1 MIHFGTG
8 GWRAVIGDEF
18 TRANVR
24 LLTQGLAHRI
34 LQEGTAEQGVVIG
47 YDRRFLSD
55 TAAWWAI
62 EVLVGN
68 SIRVTLID
76 RPSPTPT
83 TMWTVRRLGAAYG
96 MAVTASHNPALYNGI
111 KIFLPGG
118 RDADQAVTDEL
129 TASLRG
135 LTDADVRSVE
145 AHEARSSELVTIQR
159 SINWYLD
166 AIIDKLDTE
175 TIRHAHMHIV
185 LDPMFGVSETSLQ
198 TILLTA
204 RCQVDVIHDRHD
216 PLFGGRMPSPTEGTV
231 TTLRNAVVESGA
243 DLGIATDG
251 DADRLGIIDDT
262 GAYLTP
268 NQVLVLLYDYLLT
281 RKGWS
286 GPAVRNMS
294 TTHLLDR
301 VAAAHGQVCYE
312 VPVGFKWI
320 SAKMA
325 ETGAVIGGESS
336 GGLTVRGHIPGK
348 DGVYAGSLLVEAV
361 AASGKR
367 LSELYADIVARYG
380 ELVMVEN
387 AYGFTA
393 ERRAELQERIFG
405 AHDLP
410 AFTHDVE
417 RVSWED
423 GCKVYF
429 TCGGWL
435 TIRFS
440 GTEPLLRVF
449 AEMPTGDEARAT
461 AAARARRALPRLQ
474 HPPTAGI
481 FAAFSPVFSA
491 AGPKQAFNH
500 SGYGSP
506 KREIRRPGGGHADGT
521 WWEGIPRH
529 SAQGAAG
536 AGAQAHGD
544 RGARAGTLHGA
555 DCSLSESA
563 GQRRRHVAAH
573 CLGAHVDPAGRPPA
587 PARLHHHSHQSRAGD
602 RHHPGPAP

>member
-24 LLTQGLAHRI
+24 LLTQGLANRI

-68 SIRVTLID
+68 GIRVTLID

-336 GGLTVRGHIPGK
+336 GGLTVKGHISGK
-348 DGVYAGSLLVEAV
+348 DGIYAATLLVEMLAV
-361 AASGKR
+361 AGKPMSEIYEEITGQFAPHYMAETDFKFDPERKPEILKTLMEDR
-367 LSELYADIVARYG
+367 LLPDFSDDIR
-380 ELVMVEN
+380 
-387 AYGFTA
+387 
-393 ERRAELQERIFG
+393 
-405 AHDLP
+405 
-410 AFTHDVE
+410 DVSY
-417 RVSWED
+417 RD

-429 TCGGWL
+429 EDGW
-435 TIRFS
+435 IIARFS
-440 GTEPLLRVF
+440 GTEPLLRIF
-449 AEMPTGDEARAT
+449 CEMPTRERAE
-461 AAARARRALPRLQ
+461 
-474 HPPTAGI
+474 
-481 FAAFSPVFSA
+481 
-491 AGPKQAFNH
+491 QACEEF
-500 SGYGSP
+500 
-506 KREIRRPGGGHADGT
+506 R
-521 WWEGIPRH
+521 
-529 SAQGAAG
+529 QF
-536 AGAQAHGD
+536 
-544 RGARAGTLHGA
+544 
-555 DCSLSESA
+555 
-563 GQRRRHVAAH
+563 
-573 CLGAHVDPAGRPPA
+573 LGV
-587 PARLHHHSHQSRAGD
+587 
-602 RHHPGPAP
+602 